1 MKINITETHL
11 AEVTRKD
18 LGHALI
24 GYILDLMGVDD
35 PGCDYFTDEKCYTY
49 MGNNPDALISTDMV
63 LGSAIDTA
71 NFLMYGHWL
80 KLEH

>member
-1 MKINITETHL
+1 MKIQITTTHL

-18 LGHALI
+18 LGHALM
-24 GYILDLMGVDD
+24 GYALDLMSVDD
-35 PGCDYFTDEKCYTY
+35 PGCDYFTDENGYTY
-49 MGNNPDALISTDMV
+49 MGNDKDALISTDMV

-80 KLEH
+80 KLED